1 MLSTKSCK
9 RWYWTGKTQSRLLP
23 EIVPVE
29 TLATHAT
36 PSVSIGRI
44 RIYAMH
50 AMRLD
55 IIILLYWPLITPTG
69 RFMQFYEQINMWS
82 CIWYMVAYS
91 VKAVLN
97 K

>member
-1 MLSTKSCK
+1 MVYTGLERRKVGCFQKS
-9 RWYWTGKTQSRLLP
+9 YQ
-23 EIVPVE
+23 VE

-69 RFMQFYEQINMWS
+69 TFMQFYEQINMWS